1 MFFHRRR
8 RSCPLHLIL
17 MLLGVKAFAC
27 HKHADPEQREAMK
40 SKGRLFR
47 SKLKEAF
54 AVWEADAEKEG
65 AEAPAEQG

>member
-8 RSCPLHLIL
+8 RCCPLHMIML
-17 MLLGVKAFAC
+17 LLGVKALGC
-27 HKHADPEQREAMK
+27 HKHADPETREAMK
-40 SKGRLFR
+40 AKGRQFR

-65 AEAPAEQG
+65 GEAPAEQG